1 MDGWLEYV
9 ILVVLVLINAF
20 FAASELAIVSA
31 RKSRMKQL
39 SEEGNRQARSVLRL
53 SDNPRRFLATIQ
65 VGVTLSGF
73 FASAFG
79 AVSLVRIMEN
89 VFREIPF
96 LTGAA
101 STLAFIVVTVL
112 IAFITLIFGELVPK
126 TLAIESADKIALVT
140 ARPIELIAKIAAP
153 VVAFLTGT
161 TNLVVRLLG
170 VKRSV
175 GTQSVT
181 SEEILSMVMT
191 GQEEGVFAAKETEI
205 LRGAIEF
212 KEKRVREVMIPRP
225 DTMFLNAR
233 QTVAQ
238 AVQEILEG
246 GYSRYPIYDGT
257 HDNVVGVVYTKD
269 ILRVYSEAK
278 QNDMPVEAIAK
289 KPFYV
294 PESKNIAEL
303 FNELQKSRVH
313 MAIVVDEYGGIAG
326 IITLEDLLEELVG
339 EIQDEFDH
347 EDENF
352 IPVGENE
359 YVVKGGLPLYELEEK
374 FGIDLE
380 HDQEGERI
388 GVDTIAGFVMERLRY
403 VPRQGDRV
411 REILPGSTAH
421 STQQADAEAHAGT
434 GSTDKPVVLELT
446 VQEMKGLRVD
456 KIRLKLEYYE
466 ATNSHQPTAAI
477 PAQTDWS

>member
-1 MDGWLEYV
+1 MKQ
-9 ILVVLVLINAF
+9 VLNAF
-20 FAASELAIVSA
+20 FAGSELAIVSA
-31 RKSRMKQL
+31 RKTKMKQL
-39 SEEGNRQARSVLRL
+39 AEEGNSQARAVLRL

-79 AVSLVRIMEN
+79 AISLVR
-89 VFREIPF
+89 VFESLFLQIPF
-96 LTGAA
+96 LSEGA
-101 STLAFIVVTVL
+101 STIAFILVTVV

-126 TLAIESADKIALVT
+126 TIAVESADNIALVT

-153 VVAFLTGT
+153 IVGFLTGT

-170 VKRSV
+170 VKRRV
-175 GTQSVT
+175 ETQTVT

-191 GQEEGVFAAKETEI
+191 GQHEGVFAAKETEI

-233 QTVAQ
+233 QSVGQ
-238 AVQEILEG
+238 VIEEVLEG
-246 GYSRYPIYDGT
+246 GYSRYPVYDGT
-257 HDNVVGVVYTKD
+257 QDNVVGVVYTKD
-269 ILRVYSEAK
+269 ILRLFSQGK
-278 QNDMPVEAIAK
+278 QNDTLVETIAK
-289 KPFYV
+289 RPFYV

-326 IITLEDLLEELVG
+326 VVTLEDLLEELVG

-352 IPVGENE
+352 IAAEEHE
-359 YVVKGGLPLYELEEK
+359 YLIKGALPLYELDEK

-380 HDQEGERI
+380 HNEAGGRI
-388 GVDTIAGFVMERLRY
+388 GVDTVAGFMMERLRH
-403 VPRQGDRV
+403 VPRQNESIRIV
-411 REILPGSTAH
+411 LPHSAAEDHEVNPSKSTN
-421 STQQADAEAHAGT
+421 
-434 GSTDKPVVLELT
+434 KPIALVLT
-446 VQEMKGLRVD
+446 VQEMKGLRVE
-456 KIRLKLEYYE
+456 KIRLKLEYPE
-466 ATNSHQPTAAI
+466 LIPTLPSVIADDQKA
-477 PAQTDWS
+477 